1 MTSSIR
7 LVLPASIL
15 LMLTGGS
22 GLVWLFIATRPT
34 LGPRWLFFFF
44 SVLFIIGAALPLA
57 AFLNQRF
64 DSAHPVDLPILFR
77 QSFWAALYLSGLA
90 WLQLGRVLTP
100 AIAFLLLFGF
110 IVIEIL
116 LRIRERSQ
124 WKPQ

>member
-1 MTSSIR
+1 MTSPIR

-15 LMLTGGS
+15 LTLTGS
-22 GLVWLFIATRPT
+22 GGIAWLLIATRPT

-44 SVLFIIGAALPLA
+44 GVLLTIGAALPLA

-77 QSFWAALYLSGLA
+77 QSLWAALYLSALA

-110 IVIEIL
+110 ILIEFL
-116 LRIRERSQ
+116 LRIREHSQ